1 MKDVFVVSLVYDIL
15 VARIFLKGIKKDY
28 FFILKQRLMEIDNVE
43 RLEYTEIRRILWEK
57 YFDASYSV
65 EEIKTALKE
74 LEK

>member
-1 MKDVFVVSLVYDIL
+1 
-15 VARIFLKGIKKDY
+15 
-28 FFILKQRLMEIDNVE
+28 MEIDNVE